1 MAYQVKYC
9 IEEDIGDSSRGVKWV
24 DDPNDAEFFSV
35 FRVNEESYE
44 WVADFNELEEA
55 NEFIRQTESVSHKP
69 R

>member
-35 FRVNEESYE
+35 FRVNEWNQEHS
-44 WVADFNELEEA
+44 
-55 NEFIRQTESVSHKP
+55 P
-69 R
+69 